1 MNNNYQIH
9 LNPFKKLNINPQSSI
24 KEARAKFIKILGICN
39 EKDKPVY
46 CLAFDMICNKSSYF
60 VVNGD
65 YWVKKRD
72 EFFCVNTGNFKLLKT
87 LIRTKKNKNFLRN
100 IDDLKRTLLYLAARN
115 GFKDIVEYLIKIGAD
130 LNSTQST
137 GSTPLHAAAFYGHK
151 DIVKL
156 LIDNG
161 ANPNIKNKFNNFPI
175 KEGKTE
181 DIKEIINSTNDN
193 QILNLYY
200 KLSSK
205 NLASYFIPINGNNEN
220 GKGEVICYKLIC
232 NSQINHLERKNYVV
246 VWHGTKF
253 QYLESIVEKGLKPSG
268 TKISDD
274 TIIEPPNGHI
284 KLNTTFDGISNL
296 AEAVFVSPSLIYSS
310 LPAYAEIIKCKNK
323 EYVCLIEG
331 RVKKG
336 SYTEHYSTT
345 NRESIPYDE
354 PSRVE
359 FRIIEEHLIDL
370 FVTSVVFI
378 SLDFIDNVKYYQDT
392 ETISE
397 NDDEMM
403 KTSESFW
410 SNNV

>member
-1 MNNNYQIH
+1 MHI
-9 LNPFKKLNINPQSSI
+9 
-24 KEARAKFIKILGICN
+24 
-39 EKDKPVY
+39 
-46 CLAFDMICNKSSYF
+46 
-60 VVNGD
+60 
-65 YWVKKRD
+65 
-72 EFFCVNTGNFKLLKT
+72 
-87 LIRTKKNKNFLRN
+87 KKNKDFLKKM
-100 IDDLKRTLLYLAARN
+100 DDLHRTLLYLAARN
-115 GFKDIVEYLIKIGAD
+115 GFKNIVEYLIKIGFD
-130 LNSTQST
+130 LNITQST

-161 ANPNIKNKFNNFPI
+161 ANPNIKNNFNNDPAQ
-175 KEGKTE
+175 EGATN
-181 DIKEIINSTNDN
+181 DIKEIIYNTKDN

-200 KLSSK
+200 KLCSK
-205 NLASYFIPINGNNEN
+205 KLVSHFIPIYGKNED
-220 GKGEVICYKLIC
+220 EVICYKLIC
-232 NSQINHLERKNYVV
+232 NTNIDLLDRQNYVG
-246 VWHGTKF
+246 VWHGTEF
-253 QYLESIVEKGLKPSG
+253 QCLESIVEKGLKPSG

-274 TIIEPPNGHI
+274 TIIEPPSNHI
-284 KLNTTFDGISNL
+284 ELNTTFDGISNW
-296 AEAVFVSPSLIYSS
+296 AKAVFVSPSLIYSS

-323 EYVCLIEG
+323 KYVCLVEG

-345 NRESIPYDE
+345 YREIIPYGE

-359 FRIIEEHLIDL
+359 FRINEEHLIDL